1 MNYYKNLTEEYDD
14 IEERYELIMERVR
27 QIIHESLVK
36 EPYRDYFSHVAGFI
50 ARIGDV
56 LELVKNDALPDRSL
70 DQLQAMNHGLYND
83 IWETTT
89 IEAMQI
95 TDISWVSFQRI
106 TPVTKRR

>member
-50 ARIGDV
+50 AR
-56 LELVKNDALPDRSL
+56 DRKS
-70 DQLQAMNHGLYND
+70 
-83 IWETTT
+83 
-89 IEAMQI
+89 
-95 TDISWVSFQRI
+95 V
-106 TPVTKRR
+106 V

>member
-56 LELVKNDALPDRSL
+56 LELVIL
-70 DQLQAMNHGLYND
+70 DIFSFERIHLQSVK
-83 IWETTT
+83 IKK
-89 IEAMQI
+89 I
-95 TDISWVSFQRI
+95 
-106 TPVTKRR
+106 

>member
-56 LELVKNDALPDRSL
+56 LELVIL
-70 DQLQAMNHGLYND
+70 D
-83 IWETTT
+83 IF
-89 IEAMQI
+89 
-95 TDISWVSFQRI
+95 SFERI
-106 TPVTKRR
+106 HVQSVKIKKI